1 VKKREPGFWHRVRSL
16 FQPNT
21 DKCPNCQES
30 LAGEYVGEETI
41 ARRERLETRPM
52 PILDAR
58 GHFVGEQLQQVVV
71 EDVVWWRYLRCK
83 FCGYEWR
90 EKRSDTFQL

>member
-1 VKKREPGFWHRVRSL
+1 L
-16 FQPNT
+16 FHPNT

-30 LAGEYVGEETI
+30 LAGEYVGEETL

-83 FCGYEWR
+83 FCGHEWR